1 MNGCSSIIIITVNN
15 SSATLVSHREERKI
29 FLFLNILYSFLFKKT
44 REYGRVHYFRGG
56 LGVGKLKI
64 AERSIPQTVCQ
75 REERRL

>member
-29 FLFLNILYSFLFKKT
+29 FLFLNILYFLFKKT